1 MRIEAVDFFYLSMPE
16 VTTEA
21 DGSQDALLVRVAAGG
36 QVGWGECEASPL
48 VSIAAFVTPMS
59 HGVCRPVSDSV
70 LGRSIETPA
79 DIGRMA
85 AEVAYNSMD
94 LLQAP
99 HTWSGVEMA
108 LWDLL
113 GKARGEPVWR
123 LLGYQSA
130 HKKVPYASLLFGDT
144 PQETL
149 ERARRARAEGF
160 LAGKFGWG
168 PIGRASVKDDTDH
181 FAAARDGLG
190 TDGIVLVDVG
200 QIFGEDVEA
209 AAARLPAL
217 EAARALWLEE
227 PFSGHAYESYG
238 ALSRRMKAGKV
249 RAAAG
254 EAAHNVHMARHLI
267 DYGEVGF
274 IQIDCGRI
282 GGIGPA
288 KQVADYAAGKGVT
301 FVNHTFTSHLALS
314 ASLQPYAGLA
324 NHRICEFP
332 AAPKPLALAFTA
344 NHLERD
350 RNGEIAAPAA
360 PGLGIEINIEGA
372 RRYLRQ
378 VEIKVG
384 GRVIHSN
391 SEARLSSRASRS
403 PDMMQPPFEALDEV
417 GLFDRSAR
425 RSQNRTFL
433 QEGSSGCLRPSRGC
447 FDLASRRVRVLT
459 AEPRSSEDA

>member
-59 HGVCRPVSDSV
+59 HGVCRPVSNSV

-123 LLGYQSA
+123 LLGYQS
-130 HKKVPYASLLFGDT
+130 DT
-144 PQETL
+144 RRYPTL
-149 ERARRARAEGF
+149 PCSSATRRRRPSNGRAEARAEGF

-227 PFSGHAYESYG
+227 PFS
-238 ALSRRMKAGKV
+238 
-249 RAAAG
+249 
-254 EAAHNVHMARHLI
+254 
-267 DYGEVGF
+267 
-274 IQIDCGRI
+274 
-282 GGIGPA
+282 
-288 KQVADYAAGKGVT
+288 
-301 FVNHTFTSHLALS
+301 
-314 ASLQPYAGLA
+314 
-324 NHRICEFP
+324 
-332 AAPKPLALAFTA
+332 
-344 NHLERD
+344 
-350 RNGEIAAPAA
+350 
-360 PGLGIEINIEGA
+360 
-372 RRYLRQ
+372 
-378 VEIKVG
+378 
-384 GRVIHSN
+384 
-391 SEARLSSRASRS
+391 
-403 PDMMQPPFEALDEV
+403 
-417 GLFDRSAR
+417 
-425 RSQNRTFL
+425 
-433 QEGSSGCLRPSRGC
+433 RP
-447 FDLASRRVRVLT
+447 
-459 AEPRSSEDA
+459 